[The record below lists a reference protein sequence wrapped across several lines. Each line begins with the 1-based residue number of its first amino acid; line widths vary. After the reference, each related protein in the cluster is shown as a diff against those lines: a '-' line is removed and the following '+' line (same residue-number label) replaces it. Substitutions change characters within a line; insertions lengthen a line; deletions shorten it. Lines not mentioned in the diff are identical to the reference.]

1 MQWQAALPYTI
12 PLFIAAMLT
21 LVVGLV
27 VWRRRSVPGA
37 YPLLA
42 LSSAAGLWSFTYALE
57 LSTVGSPMALVWA
70 RVQYVGIMTLPV
82 AWVIFALQYTNHHR
96 WLNWQTLALLL
107 SIPLATQALVWTN
120 GYHQLIWRRI
130 TLDTAGPFPI
140 LDYDHGIGFWIC
152 NGFAHLCLL
161 FGTVLL
167 LWSFRH
173 TARLYM
179 LQVITFIIGASAP
192 WLGNA
197 LYVLKLSPWRGLD
210 LTPFA
215 FTLTAV
221 AVAIGVIWFHFL
233 DIVPIAR
240 DSVIESMADGV
251 IVLDEQNRVV
261 DINAAGLRAL
271 GTTTREVI
279 GQPVA
284 HVTARWPQLVAR
296 YRTAIDVNEEVV
308 VDLGNHDQ
316 QYLNVQ
322 ITPIYDHQQRVRG
335 RLIVWHNI
343 TALKRTEA
351 ELRQRNADLLH
362 MQHALI
368 RAKDV
373 AEAASHAKSSFL
385 GNMSHEL
392 RTPLTAI
399 LGYIEL
405 MEFELKQRGD
415 TSFGSELSA
424 ISAAGGQLLGLI
436 SRILDL
442 NKIEANQMELDLA
455 SFRVADLVEEVE
467 QTVRPLVMRNA
478 NTLSVVGASAAGR
491 MFTDQAKVRQVLL
504 NLLSNA
510 AKFTQHGH
518 VGLAVSRQ
526 PSAAGADEVSFVV
539 TDTGIGIPSDYLPQ
553 LFIEFTQADVSW
565 TRKYGGSGLGLAI
578 SQRFCRML
586 GGEIA
591 IVSEPGGGTTC
602 TVRLPAATMRNV
614 PGSERTEYETDG

>member
-12 PLFIAAMLT
+12 PLFTAAALT

-42 LSSAAGLWSFTYALE
+42 LSSAAGLWSFAYALE
-57 LSTVGSPMALVWA
+57 LSTVGSPIALVWA
-70 RVQYVGIMTLPV
+70 RVQYLGIMTLPV
-82 AWVIFALQYTNHHR
+82 AWVIFALHYTNHQR
-96 WLNWQTLALLL
+96 WLNWHTMALLL
-107 SIPLATQALVWTN
+107 SIPLATQVLVWTN
-120 GYHQLIWRRI
+120 MYHQLIWRRI

-167 LWSFRH
+167 LRSFRH
-173 TARLYM
+173 AARLYM
-179 LQVITFIIGASAP
+179 LQVITFVIGATAP

-221 AVAIGVIWFHFL
+221 AVAIGLTWFHFL

-271 GTTTREVI
+271 GTTTRAVI

-284 HVTARWPQLVAR
+284 QVTARWPQLVAR
-296 YRTAIDVNEEVV
+296 YRTAIDVNEEMV
-308 VDLGNHDQ
+308 VDLGNQHQ

-322 ITPIYDHQQRVRG
+322 ITPIYDHQKRVRG

-351 ELRQRNADLLH
+351 ELRQRNADLLLL
-362 MQHALI
+362 QHALT
-368 RAKDV
+368 RAKDA

-385 GNMSHEL
+385 ANMSHEL
-392 RTPLTAI
+392 RTPLSAI
-399 LGYIEL
+399 LGYSEL
-405 MEFELKQRGD
+405 MELELERRGD
-415 TSFGSELSA
+415 TSFGSHLSA
-424 ISAAGGQLLGLI
+424 ISAAGSQLLSLI

-442 NKIEANQMELDLA
+442 SKIEANQMELDLE
-455 SFRVADLVEEVE
+455 SFRVADLVDEVE
-467 QTVRPLVMRNA
+467 HTVRPLMMRNA
-478 NTLSVVGASAAGR
+478 NTLTVVGASAAGL
-491 MFTDQAKVRQVLL
+491 MFTDQTKVRQVLL

-510 AKFTQHGH
+510 AKFTQHGQVH
-518 VGLAVSRQ
+518 LAVSRH
-526 PSAAGADEVSFVV
+526 PSAAGADEISFVIA
-539 TDTGIGIPSDYLPQ
+539 DTGIGIPPEYLPE
-553 LFIEFTQADVSW
+553 LFTEFTQADVSR
-565 TRKYGGSGLGLAI
+565 TRKYGGTGLGLAI

-602 TVRLPAATMRNV
+602 TVRLPAAIV
-614 PGSERTEYETDG
+614 VGSIGE